1 MNTQA
6 EGQDSSGG
14 FSRVIDTLRQTAQ
27 RAADAAV
34 IAVRAQANGV
44 VDAYRAELRRAMA
57 VFVLACAVLLFTWS
71 ATIFGA
77 LALELTF
84 WDSHRTAAALW
95 GVAAFL
101 LLACVSALMLWRL
114 TRRAR
119 SLR

>member
-6 EGQDSSGG
+6 EGQGSSGG
-14 FSRVIDTLRQTAQ
+14 FARVIDTLRQTAQ

-34 IAVRAQANGV
+34 VAMRAQANGV

-71 ATIFGA
+71 AAIFGA
-77 LALELTF
+77 LALAFAL

-95 GVAAFL
+95 GAAGFVV
-101 LLACVSALMLWRL
+101 LACASALMMWSL
-114 TRRAR
+114 TRKVSTSR
-119 SLR
+119 